1 MTFDEYC
8 EYTLGVVN
16 ANALLTEMNEKEL
29 QRQRD
34 AFDYGRRSVIM
45 ELSEIFGTVQYS
57 FEKMDNILKKIETMS
72 RKEAQCCGL

>member
-8 EYTLGVVN
+8 EYTLGVVK

-45 ELSEIFGTVQYS
+45 ELQEIFGLTSYS
-57 FEKMDNILKKIETMS
+57 YSEIDGILKKIETS
-72 RKEAQCCGL
+72 FRKEAR

>member
-16 ANALLTEMNEKEL
+16 ANALLTGMDEKEL
-29 QRQRD
+29 RRQRD

-45 ELSEIFGTVQYS
+45 ELSEIFGLVQYS
-57 FEKMDNILKKIETMS
+57 FSEMDGILKKIETMS
-72 RKEAQCCGL
+72 RREAL